1 MFRKLTAVV
10 LALTLLLTLGCV
22 GTALAEDNPFSI
34 LSIWPED
41 TDNGLLFKGL
51 SDAFTTEVDPSFKYD
66 FELVSTDNL
75 PQKVMTLATSND
87 LPTVFAYDPGVT
99 LKSLI
104 DSDFVVNISQALK
117 DLGCYDQLDAG
128 AVALLGGLTGTE
140 DIYDLPLG
148 MNIEG
153 FWYNKAC
160 FEKAGIETAPTTW
173 EEMLADADK
182 LLAAGIQP
190 FAIGG
195 QDCWPATR
203 MINAYVMRLMGVDA
217 MNKAGAGEIAYTDPG
232 IVKSAQMLQDMCN
245 KNYFGV
251 GPTTVD
257 LSTAVHMVMAGQAAI
272 LYDGSWITSDL
283 TSTDNPAGEDGIGFF
298 NIPTVEGGVGTLTE
312 YSMNCGTVICMSKA
326 KYDDRA
332 AQWLKYFVTHA
343 GDYAINTM
351 GSLKGYAISKYP
363 DNMSGYTKLVKDEL
377 SKVTASS
384 TWFEAAMTSE
394 VSAIAQQ
401 NVTALMT
408 GEMTAE
414 AYCQSLQDTYESSK

>member
-1 MFRKLTAVV
+1 
-10 LALTLLLTLGCV
+10 
-22 GTALAEDNPFSI
+22 
-34 LSIWPED
+34 
-41 TDNGLLFKGL
+41 
-51 SDAFTTEVDPSFKYD
+51 
-66 FELVSTDNL
+66 
-75 PQKVMTLATSND
+75 
-87 LPTVFAYDPGVT
+87 
-99 LKSLI
+99 
-104 DSDFVVNISQALK
+104 
-117 DLGCYDQLDAG
+117 
-128 AVALLGGLTGTE
+128 
-140 DIYDLPLG
+140 
-148 MNIEG
+148 
-153 FWYNKAC
+153 
-160 FEKAGIETAPTTW
+160 
-173 EEMLADADK
+173 
-182 LLAAGIQP
+182 
-190 FAIGG
+190 
-195 QDCWPATR
+195 